1 MTRDPGRGFFIGE
14 NRLATKTN
22 PTLLLRSFAWAFTVG
37 LCILLLSS
45 LPQPAASAQSGATH
59 AAPPRP
65 PGQNP
70 NGLHVY
76 IRAGLKSHGP
86 GLHDYPQFLADWSKI
101 LTAHGAVVDGS
112 LHFPHASEIA
122 HTDVIVMYKGD
133 AGYMTDAQKAVLEA
147 YVRRGGGLVILHDSL
162 CGPDPAYFATLLG
175 GAKKHGQVNYT
186 LGANIHYHIVDKASP
201 IMQGM
206 SDLTIYDEAFFKMT
220 WAKNPGIHVLAD
232 VVIPATPS
240 AGSHKGEVV
249 PQIWTYVHTLPGG
262 QPARVF
268 VWMQGHNYANFSN
281 PQIQGMLLRAIAW
294 AGKRPVDELV
304 DYKPP
309 SPPVH

>member
-1 MTRDPGRGFFIGE
+1 M
-14 NRLATKTN
+14 
-22 PTLLLRSFAWAFTVG
+22 S
-37 LCILLLSS
+37 LLSL
-45 LPQPAASAQSGATH
+45 LPQPSASAQTS
-59 AAPPRP
+59 AANAVPPRWL
-65 PGQNP
+65 GQNA

-101 LTAHGAVVDGS
+101 LTAHGALVDGS
-112 LHFPHASEIA
+112 LHFPQAAEIE

-133 AGYMTDAQKAVLEA
+133 AGYMSDAEKAVLEA
-147 YVRRGGGLVILHDSL
+147 YIRRGGGLVILHDSL
-162 CGPDPAYFATLLG
+162 CGPDPAYFATLVG
-175 GAKKHGQVNYT
+175 GAKKHGEVNYT
-186 LGANIHYHIVDKASP
+186 LGADIHYHVVDKSSP

-206 SDLTIYDEAFFKMT
+206 SNLTIYDEAFFNMT

-232 VVIPATPS
+232 VAIPATPS

-268 VWMQGHNYANFSN
+268 VWMQGHTYANFAN

-304 DYKPP
+304 NYKAPP
-309 SPPVH
+309 RPAH